1 MEAVRETV
9 YKYRDMVTGLLE
21 EYRVKPDDDTY
32 NEILLQLARGVDDT
46 LLLIQNL
53 ERKRQIGIRERAQF
67 IEMSKILDEP
77 GIKKLVVIRGELL
90 TSKRGVIGNYQ
101 VLWNKG
107 HPCNYGGE
115 CAVANVTME
124 NTALTAIIT
133 LIAGCERMKI
143 RDIALYLANDS
154 IQGIFQNL
162 EALAQNPNKVSP
174 FLLNEFRRMRAKKEL
189 KITVIEE
196 NVMKHAVSRFGK
208 IEDWW

>member
-9 YKYRDMVTGLLE
+9 FKYHDMVTSLLE
-21 EYRVKPDDDTY
+21 EYRVKQDDDTY
-32 NEILLQLARGVDDT
+32 NEILLQMARGADDT

-67 IEMSKILDEP
+67 IEMSKILNEP
-77 GIKKLVVIRGELL
+77 GLKKLVVIRGELMS
-90 TSKRGVIGNYQ
+90 SKRGTIGNYQ

-143 RDIALYLANDS
+143 RDIALFFANDS
-154 IQGIFQNL
+154 FQEIFQNL
-162 EALAQNPNKVSP
+162 DALARDPNKVSS
-174 FLLNEFRRMRAKKEL
+174 FLLTEFKRMRAKKEL

-196 NVMKHAVSRFGK
+196 NVMKHVVSRFGK

>member
-9 YKYRDMVTGLLE
+9 FKYHDMITSLLE
-21 EYRVKPDDDTY
+21 EYRVKQDDDTY
-32 NEILLQLARGVDDT
+32 NEILLQMARGADDT

-67 IEMSKILDEP
+67 IEMSKILNEP
-77 GIKKLVVIRGELL
+77 GLKKLVVIRGELM
-90 TSKRGVIGNYQ
+90 TSKRGTIGNYQ

-143 RDIALYLANDS
+143 RDIALFFANDS
-154 IQGIFQNL
+154 FQEIFQNL
-162 EALAQNPNKVSP
+162 DTLARDPNKVSS
-174 FLLNEFRRMRAKKEL
+174 FLLTEFKRMRAKKEL

-196 NVMKHAVSRFGK
+196 NVMKHVVSRFGK

>member
-9 YKYRDMVTGLLE
+9 FKYHDMITSLLE
-21 EYRVKPDDDTY
+21 EYRVKQDDDTY
-32 NEILLQLARGVDDT
+32 NEILLQMARGADDT

-67 IEMSKILDEP
+67 IEMSKILNEP
-77 GIKKLVVIRGELL
+77 GLKKLVVIRGELM
-90 TSKRGVIGNYQ
+90 TSKRGMIGNYQ

-143 RDIALYLANDS
+143 RDIALFFANDS
-154 IQGIFQNL
+154 FQEIFQNL
-162 EALAQNPNKVSP
+162 DALARDPNKVSS
-174 FLLNEFRRMRAKKEL
+174 FLLTEFKRMRAKKEL

-196 NVMKHAVSRFGK
+196 NVMKHVVSRFGK